1 MALSQI
7 AQSIFLGNGQIWNF
21 LDYAVNRSVSN
32 LLSYTQRNNYIGS
45 NLLNNFSGGE
55 TRRYYDHDIPR
66 DEKFAM
72 PTEGDFINHPMT
84 APVGRGV
91 NIGET
96 YTVPEGDRTKNS
108 NIGFLTADGFNILQR
123 YIRGKNVNRNKE
135 LPKIISKKITL
146 KEGTSTAMTNSDGS
160 AIMAQIRYPSD
171 GSQSAISSGS
181 TRLSLRDF
189 DEGLYDLSEK
199 YRDSLIAAQY
209 IDVQYPKD
217 PITQMSVFR
226 NQSDP
231 YGLEKNTSEVIE
243 RYSNGEKKT
252 IPDKQSL
259 SSEFTG
265 SDTFIE
271 NNVTGNSRTYSY
283 YEEREDS
290 GTTVSIEK
298 VQSMF
303 DTTVRTGSFTNASK
317 LMQRTNDLFKKMKTD
332 TLINRFHTKVPKDA
346 KIDQLLSA
354 YHPVFGL
361 SRGRNLIREE
371 CENGQNSDTTS
382 GYDNPYCRVW
392 TAHHQYSKL
401 KDRIRPFMDGKEFL
415 DLKTTQSNYG
425 EMRTPAGLEQ
435 LNGRSVLQKNGF
447 VKISPTYDGKP
458 YDDEIKNYMFSIE
471 NLAWRDIADDLTNT
485 SLSKEQRGPNGGRI
499 MWFPPYNISFS
510 ENINVQWSENNFIG
524 RGESVYTYTN
534 TVRSGTLNFTI
545 LIDHPSVVNIWRGTN
560 KSVDDKEK
568 QERDLLRFFAGC
580 GNLNDAIAAAPEDTQ
595 TKEEEDQPSI
605 DPKPVSY
612 SKDIAYVI
620 FFPNDFTG
628 NDADM
633 DNIIDV
639 LTQYNSGTDY
649 KTDIRDDAYADE
661 ILQDYNLE
669 SYGFN
674 PSDYEDRI
682 KETLFGEVNN
692 ENLEVHFMDDLA
704 KLKENFTGG
713 NIFGMS
719 SESCEINSIETQGFA
734 SSHGYDDNNKTISER
749 RRKTIEKIL
758 SYESVEMSES
768 NVDYVKNNRRTIT
781 VNDVD
786 GREDVNSVEAK
797 IARAAYAIIRITW
810 KEDNIANSDFSLDE
824 SGVTGTL
831 ANVQMD
837 NAQVENETTETKIA
851 SSSKLEETTGYTY
864 DNEYLY
870 FATLS
875 EDNNLVYKNIVDKVR
890 YFSPSFHSI
899 TPEGFNARLTFLQ
912 QCTRQG
918 PTYSVSGGRV
928 NSESNKYLKYAGNL
942 AFGRPPYCI
951 LRIGDFFNTKIVITS
966 LSIQYDNGGVQWDL
980 NPEGIG
986 VQPMYANVAI
996 TFNFIGG
1003 QDLSGP
1009 VERLQNAVTANY
1021 YANASV
1027 YSRQADNGIS
1037 YFDALQAKMQNKGDV
1052 LNNAAN

>member
-1 MALSQI
+1 M
-7 AQSIFLGNGQIWNF
+7 
-21 LDYAVNRSVSN
+21 VS
-32 LLSYTQRNNYIGS
+32 
-45 NLLNNFSGGE
+45 
-55 TRRYYDHDIPR
+55 
-66 DEKFAM
+66 
-72 PTEGDFINHPMT
+72 
-84 APVGRGV
+84 
-91 NIGET
+91 
-96 YTVPEGDRTKNS
+96 
-108 NIGFLTADGFNILQR
+108 LT
-123 YIRGKNVNRNKE
+123 
-135 LPKIISKKITL
+135 
-146 KEGTSTAMTNSDGS
+146 
-160 AIMAQIRYPSD
+160 
-171 GSQSAISSGS
+171 
-181 TRLSLRDF
+181 
-189 DEGLYDLSEK
+189 
-199 YRDSLIAAQY
+199 
-209 IDVQYPKD
+209 
-217 PITQMSVFR
+217 
-226 NQSDP
+226 P
-231 YGLEKNTSEVIE
+231 YGLEENDSAEIE
-243 RYSNGEKKT
+243 RYSNGEKRI

-259 SSEFTG
+259 SSKFTG

-290 GTTVSIEK
+290 GATVSIEK

-303 DTTVRTGSFTNASK
+303 DVTVRTGSFANASR
-317 LMQRTNDLFKKMKTD
+317 LMQRTNDLFRKMKTD
-332 TLINRFHTKVPKDA
+332 TLINRFHTKVPKGA

-361 SRGRNLIREE
+361 SRGRNLIRDEYE
-371 CENGQNSDTTS
+371 DSQVGETES

-401 KDRIRPFMDGKEFL
+401 KDRIRPFIDDEGNFL
-415 DLKTTQSNYG
+415 DLKGTQSNYG
-425 EMRTPAGLEQ
+425 EMRTSAGLEQ
-435 LNGRSVLQKNGF
+435 LNNRSVLQKNGF
-447 VKISPTYDGKP
+447 VKISPTYDGKT

-560 KSVDDKEK
+560 KSVDDKERRD
-568 QERDLLRFFAGC
+568 RDLLRFFAGC
-580 GNLNDAIAAAPEDTQ
+580 GNLNNAIEAAPENTQ
-595 TKEEEDQPSI
+595 TEEEEDQPSI

-768 NVDYVKNNRRTIT
+768 NVDYVKNNGRTIT

-810 KEDNIANSDFSLDE
+810 KEDNIANSDFRLDE
-824 SGVTGTL
+824 TGVTGTL
-831 ANVQMD
+831 ANMQMD
-837 NAQVENETTETKIA
+837 NTHVDNETTETKIA